1 LAAQE
6 IVEQLARREQ
16 PVSSNGPSTTVHV
29 AVGGVA
35 ASVRTCV
42 AAWQLML
49 PRLPAV
55 MVVLMLDVVAS

>member
-1 LAAQE
+1 LAGQA
-6 IVEQLARREQ
+6 IVEQLARAEQ
-16 PVSSNGPSTTVHV
+16 PARTNGPPPTVHA

-55 MVVLMLDVVAS
+55 MVVSMLCVDAP

>member
-1 LAAQE
+1 MSGQA
-6 IVEQLARREQ
+6 IVEQAARGEQ
-16 PVSSNGPSTTVHV
+16 PARTNGPPPTAHA
-29 AVGGVA
+29 AVGGVS

-55 MVVLMLDVVAS
+55 MVVLILDVEAS

>member
-1 LAAQE
+1 LAGQA

-35 ASVRTCV
+35 VSVRTCV
-42 AAWQLML
+42 AAWQLMS

-55 MVVLMLDVVAS
+55 MVVSMLCVDAP